1 MRLPLRLF
9 IPLLILGAALLL
21 VLYLFY
27 FHWTQMQ
34 NSIETHARETLRFSM
49 TRTQGTLEY
58 LLRRGDAAQVQEE
71 VAALGSDP
79 ALDAA
84 FYAGPDG
91 RIAASIHVAD
101 RGRSLQDYVAAR
113 FPQARDAI
121 LGAAAQARERLHG
134 RVWPGPARQ
143 GVFALYP
150 VPVVNETAPAR
161 ADQVG
166 ILFAYRDI
174 GRQQARAHGELV
186 ARTAAVALPV
196 IALAVLVGWLLHL
209 RVTRRVE
216 QLVKATRELS
226 EGSYV
231 PDEAFRG
238 GDEISTLFRAFDD
251 MARRIGRSREAL
263 LHHRQQLQR
272 QVEARTREL
281 EQANHELE
289 AFSYSVSHDLR
300 APLRSI
306 DGFSEAL
313 MQDCGDRLDDTC
325 TDYLRRIRG
334 ATARMAELIDDLLLL
349 ARITRQPMQRQ
360 RVDLAAL
367 ARDIVEGLRQ
377 QEPERNVEVGIQPDM
392 HAWGDPKLLRVML
405 TNLLDNAWKYTSQR
419 QSAHIEFGMD
429 GSGGTPVFFVRD
441 DGVGFDPRYLDKL
454 FEPFQRLHGAEFP
467 GNGIGLA
474 TVRRILVRHGG
485 RIWAQAGVDAGAV
498 FFFTL
503 PEDDA
508 RPSGT
513 PA

>member
-27 FHWTQMQ
+27 FQWTQMQ
-34 NSIETHARETLRFSM
+34 GNIETHARETLRFSM
-49 TRTQGTLEY
+49 MRTQGTLEY
-58 LLRRGDAAQVQEE
+58 LLRHGDAVQVREE

-79 ALDAA
+79 ALDTA

-91 RIAASIHVAD
+91 RIVASIHVAD
-101 RGRSLQDYVAAR
+101 RGRSLRDYVAAR
-113 FPQARDAI
+113 FPAARDAI
-121 LGAAAQARERLHG
+121 LRATVQARERLHG
-134 RVWPGPARQ
+134 RVWPDPSRH
-143 GVFALYP
+143 GVLALFP
-150 VPVVNETAPAR
+150 VRVVNESAPAR
-161 ADQVG
+161 ADRVG

-174 GRQQARAHGELV
+174 GRQQARAHRELV
-186 ARTAAVALPV
+186 ARAAAVALPV
-196 IALAVLVGWLLHL
+196 IAMAVLVGWLLHL
-209 RVTRRVE
+209 RITRRVE
-216 QLVKATRELS
+216 QLVKASRELS

-231 PDEAFRG
+231 PDQAFRG
-238 GDEISTLFRAFDD
+238 GDEIATLFRAFDD
-251 MARRIGRSREAL
+251 MARRIGSSREAL
-263 LHHRQQLQR
+263 LEHRRHLQR
-272 QVEARTREL
+272 QVEERTREL

-313 MQDCGDRLDDTC
+313 QQDCGDRLDDDC
-325 TDYLRRIRG
+325 KDHLRRIRG
-334 ATARMAELIDDLLLL
+334 ASARMAELIDDLLLL
-349 ARITRQPMQRQ
+349 ARVTRQPMRRQ
-360 RVDLAAL
+360 QVDLAGL
-367 ARDIVEGLRQ
+367 AGDIVEGLRQ
-377 QEPERNVEVGIQPDM
+377 QEPGRSVEVEIQPGM
-392 HAWGDPKLLRVML
+392 RARGDPKLLRVML

-419 QSAHIEFGMD
+419 PFAHIVFGMD
-429 GSGGTPVFFVRD
+429 DSGGTPAFFVRD

-454 FEPFQRLHGAEFP
+454 FEPFQRLHGTEFP

-474 TVRRILVRHGG
+474 TVRRILARHGG
-485 RIWAQAGVDAGAV
+485 RIWARAGVGEGAV

-503 PEDDA
+503 PEDAD